1 MTTRRVKGSRGL
13 GLIHPTQNFK
23 QQQTICRSAPVR
35 TSTRRSPGT
44 RLPDPACVGLGT
56 TSLIFKHTL
65 SHPHYAHTPST
76 QAPDGSNNTR
86 FPAVALAPLADLN
99 NCICMEGGHDNQ
111 HYEEDVAWM
120 MAAGFDGVKIDNCGS
135 SHNVSYYAELFNKT
149 GKAIRIEV
157 SRYGDCQE
165 VGAGFCFVFLLFS
178 WLFLFVCLFIWG
190 VGLKTGPRQRVV
202 VMLLSRCCCLGSC
215 FPTDV
220 SLNVNVHGV
229 VCAVHCGMRSTWHK
243 YMQLS
248 PARALE

>member
-44 RLPDPACVGLGT
+44 RIPDPACVGLGT

-157 SRYGDCQE
+157 SRLTVKKSAPD
-165 VGAGFCFVFLLFS
+165 FVLFS
-178 WLFLFVCLFIWG
+178 CCFRGYFCLSVCLFGVWG
-190 VGLKTGPRQRVV
+190 
-202 VMLLSRCCCLGSC
+202 
-215 FPTDV
+215 
-220 SLNVNVHGV
+220 
-229 VCAVHCGMRSTWHK
+229 
-243 YMQLS
+243 
-248 PARALE
+248 